1 MGWQLEREATS
12 GEYNNSGDED
22 DKKYEIDSDEDNLP
36 FKCFICRNSFTDPVV
51 TKFVSSLTATF
62 LAGKIMILTINPL
75 SPSLSLSVP
84 DANIIFA
91 KSAL

>member
-1 MGWQLEREATS
+1 MGWQLEREAAT

-22 DKKYEIDSDEDNLP
+22 DKKYEIDSDEETLP

-51 TKFVSSLTATF
+51 TKYVLKYYSKKKKMQSD
-62 LAGKIMILTINPL
+62 IRYMRRICL
-75 SPSLSLSVP
+75 S

-91 KSAL
+91 KNVL

>member
-1 MGWQLEREATS
+1 MGWQLEREAAT

-22 DKKYEIDSDEDNLP
+22 DKKYEIDSDEESLP

-51 TKFVSSLTATF
+51 TKYVLKYYTLKKMQSDIKCITR
-62 LAGKIMILTINPL
+62 IYL
-75 SPSLSLSVP
+75 S

-91 KSAL
+91 RNVL